1 MSLSDLKILLCNV
14 KSRNKIWQRT
24 DLMNMMIRFHIFAFD
39 IIISAYEF
47 VGFQEEEEKQFPR
60 RDLSSK

>member
-1 MSLSDLKILLCNV
+1 
-14 KSRNKIWQRT
+14 
-24 DLMNMMIRFHIFAFD
+24 MNMMIRFHIFAFD
-39 IIISAYEF
+39 IIISAYAF

>member
-1 MSLSDLKILLCNV
+1 
-14 KSRNKIWQRT
+14 
-24 DLMNMMIRFHIFAFD
+24 MNMMIRFHIFAFYT
-39 IIISAYEF
+39 IISVHEF